1 MNAVRDL
8 PQVAEVMPVK
18 LEMTSCQAATDVIT
32 MHGVDKDK
40 FQVFH
45 EFKIDRAALE
55 SFRQTREGG
64 LAGERIAKRYGWQ
77 PGQDVVLKEL
87 KGISFHLCGTFTA
100 TGVGDDTVIVVGR
113 RFLQEAV
120 QEEGISNQVLVKLK
134 PGADAS
140 EVSKAIDQ
148 MPFTIH
154 TSTRA
159 EEIYLSE
166 SLDQLADLVS
176 VSKVVLFVV
185 AGVILLALGNAIAMA
200 TRERTG
206 EFAVLRTLGFQ
217 KGMILM
223 MVMMEGLFQALM
235 GGLLGCLIVHVLVAG
250 GLVKTVATCGITINL
265 VVGAWAWGV
274 ALGAVVL
281 AGLLGCLGPAWF
293 SSRIE
298 IVTALRKED

>member
-32 MHGVDKDK
+32 MHGVDKDT

-45 EFKIDRAALE
+45 EFKIDRAALDL
-55 SFRQTREGG
+55 FRETREGG

-87 KGISFHLCGTFTA
+87 KGISFHLCGTFVAPT
-100 TGVGDDTVIVVGR
+100 VGDDTVIIVGR

-120 QEEGISNQVLVKLK
+120 EEEGISNQVLVKLK

-148 MPFTIH
+148 MPFTIN
-154 TSTRA
+154 TTTRP

-217 KGMILM
+217 KGAILK
-223 MVMMEGLFQALM
+223 MVMAEGLLQALL
-235 GGLLGCLIVHVLVAG
+235 GGVLGCLIVQILVAG
-250 GLVKTVATCGITINL
+250 GFLKTVATCGITINL
-265 VVGAWAWGV
+265 VVGAWSWGV
-274 ALGAVVL
+274 ALGAVTL
-281 AGLLGCLGPAWF
+281 AGLLGCLGPAWL
-293 SSRIE
+293 SSQIE